1 LLYGIYLAF
10 CFATPVLGGFLA
22 DKWVGCHRAMIA
34 GAIFL
39 MAGNLLLLLPALKFV
54 YLGLAFTISG
64 TGLYKANCTSLVG
77 NLYADHLHKERGLTL
92 FYAGMNLGAALAP
105 IFYGIILISLGWQY
119 GFLLNAVGIFIGL
132 ILYLFK
138 IKSSELPQ
146 ENNLFKN
153 NFLSV
158 ISILFFVLIMTGFS
172 DSAFYYPAA
181 FEYFLGI
188 FGSAIILLILIMA
201 IKKEKMIR
209 NQIFAV
215 LLLDLFCVFFFALT
229 LQIGSSITMFIQLYI
244 NRTFFHWQIPTI
256 MFSAFDPLFFVLAA
270 PVFAALWSALAKQ
283 KREPFIMTKVSL
295 SFILLAFAFLSFMLA
310 AQTHQ
315 EPVSLLWVI
324 LGDFFLG
331 AGEICL
337 AAPVLSVISQF
348 MPKNLQGTM
357 MGVWFL
363 AIAFA
368 GFLSGILAELTD
380 SLNFIHTKAMSLS
393 SFNHVFLAM
402 VLLAV
407 LLSVISFAAKP
418 VIKKWLIR
426 QSTSLS
432 PMSHSH

>member
-1 LLYGIYLAF
+1 MR
-10 CFATPVLGGFLA
+10 V
-22 DKWVGCHRAMIA
+22 
-34 GAIFL
+34 
-39 MAGNLLLLLPALKFV
+39 
-54 YLGLAFTISG
+54 
-64 TGLYKANCTSLVG
+64 
-77 NLYADHLHKERGLTL
+77 
-92 FYAGMNLGAALAP
+92 
-105 IFYGIILISLGWQY
+105 
-119 GFLLNAVGIFIGL
+119 
-132 ILYLFK
+132 
-138 IKSSELPQ
+138 
-146 ENNLFKN
+146 
-153 NFLSV
+153 
-158 ISILFFVLIMTGFS
+158 
-172 DSAFYYPAA
+172 
-181 FEYFLGI
+181 
-188 FGSAIILLILIMA
+188 
-201 IKKEKMIR
+201 
-209 NQIFAV
+209 
-215 LLLDLFCVFFFALT
+215 
-229 LQIGSSITMFIQLYI
+229 
-244 NRTFFHWQIPTI
+244 
-256 MFSAFDPLFFVLAA
+256 
-270 PVFAALWSALAKQ
+270 Q
-283 KREPFIMTKVSL
+283 KHF
-295 SFILLAFAFLSFMLA
+295 
-310 AQTHQ
+310 
-315 EPVSLLWVI
+315 SLLWVI